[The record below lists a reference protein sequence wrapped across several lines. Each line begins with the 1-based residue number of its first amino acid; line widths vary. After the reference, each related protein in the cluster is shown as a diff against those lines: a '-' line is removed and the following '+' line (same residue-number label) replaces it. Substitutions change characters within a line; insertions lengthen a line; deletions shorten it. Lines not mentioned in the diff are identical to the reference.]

1 MTTSFDGSKP
11 VAVVTGAARR
21 VGRAIALELAR
32 RGCDIVV
39 HFGTSAREAE
49 SCAREVESLGSK
61 AMTLQADLADTSAVE
76 RLAASALALPRVD
89 ILVHNASR
97 YVPSP
102 LGSLNAEDAL
112 LDYRINALAPLL
124 LSARLASKL
133 GASPLAGGGAIVCM
147 TDMHALGRPRS
158 NHAAYSMTK
167 AALTH
172 MVECLARDLA
182 PHVRVNGVAPGV
194 VDWPAAGPETD
205 PAMQARYLARTPLAR
220 PGTPED
226 AAKAVAWL
234 ALEAT
239 YATGQIVRVDGGR
252 WLT

>member
-1 MTTSFDGSKP
+1 
-11 VAVVTGAARR
+11 
-21 VGRAIALELAR
+21 
-32 RGCDIVV
+32 
-39 HFGTSAREAE
+39 
-49 SCAREVESLGSK
+49 
-61 AMTLQADLADTSAVE
+61 
-76 RLAASALALPRVD
+76 
-89 ILVHNASR
+89 
-97 YVPSP
+97 
-102 LGSLNAEDAL
+102 
-112 LDYRINALAPLL
+112 
-124 LSARLASKL
+124 
-133 GASPLAGGGAIVCM
+133 
-147 TDMHALGRPRS
+147 
-158 NHAAYSMTK
+158 MTK